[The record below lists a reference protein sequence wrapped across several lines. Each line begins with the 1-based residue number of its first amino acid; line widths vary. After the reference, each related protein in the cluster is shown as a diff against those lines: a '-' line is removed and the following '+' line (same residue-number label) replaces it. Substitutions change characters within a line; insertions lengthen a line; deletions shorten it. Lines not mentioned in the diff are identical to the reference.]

1 MLPKEIT
8 MNFPMRDRLDNL
20 LSKKKAVERKD
31 LVFMKFYIFSK
42 YLEDKGEYTASDYNT
57 FRYECNDM
65 LVRCGFSRLYP
76 ANRFENLVMLSLLAS
91 NPFEMFETIIEYSFL
106 NEPDY
111 ESQN

>member
-1 MLPKEIT
+1 MLSKEIA

-57 FRYECNDM
+57 FRYECDDM

-76 ANRFENLVMLSLLAS
+76 TNRFENLLCFLFWQVIRSKCLRLL
-91 NPFEMFETIIEYSFL
+91 L
-106 NEPDY
+106 NIP
-111 ESQN
+111 S